1 MLLRQGFIL
10 DKFNAIHSSDS
21 VVSYVPLESEA
32 STSRNS
38 TVSLTNVGYTPLE
51 DEPSTNENS
60 PVSQK
65 NLKSRFLQWPEKTSS
80 YARLEEATM
89 ESWLEDSSDEFE
101 YYAPHAKY
109 LPDVKFTI
117 QDLR

>member
-1 MLLRQGFIL
+1 MLLKQGFIL
-10 DKFNAIHSSDS
+10 DKFNAFHSSGS

-60 PVSQK
+60 PISQK
-65 NLKSRFLQWPEKTSS
+65 NINSLFLQWPEKTSP
-80 YARLEEATM
+80 YARLEEGTM
-89 ESWLEDSSDEFE
+89 ESWLDDSSDEFE
-101 YYAPHAKY
+101 YYAPHVEY